1 MAFSTYV
8 GDFPAFLTQIAPAPS
23 LGLRPPTYTI
33 LSLRH
38 GMKEI
43 SPTMMLNNAG
53 VNNLRYSSQ
62 KS

>member
-53 VNNLRYSSQ
+53 VNTW
-62 KS
+62 